1 MGREIFITCRS
12 DQQRVKTL
20 YKEDGRDVKT
30 KYKALGQKSERSG
43 PSAPKHDMPKLCPS
57 GRSRLHEMIRALAL
71 MAYIPALSFRIVF
84 ISKGLKPG
92 RLMVALISALKG
104 GVKAWY

>member
-1 MGREIFITCRS
+1 
-12 DQQRVKTL
+12 
-20 YKEDGRDVKT
+20 
-30 KYKALGQKSERSG
+30 
-43 PSAPKHDMPKLCPS
+43 
-57 GRSRLHEMIRALAL
+57 MIRALAL

-104 GVKAWY
+104 GVKA